1 MATNGDAGSLSAV
14 HHDGGIPT
22 HPSTVGALDSLVAGE
37 FRLIL
42 GADGVDVVGGWNQRH
57 IELKFVAA
65 TKQ

>member
-1 MATNGDAGSLSAV
+1 MATHGDARTLSAV
-14 HHDGGIPT
+14 HHDGGVPA

-37 FRLIL
+37 LWLIL